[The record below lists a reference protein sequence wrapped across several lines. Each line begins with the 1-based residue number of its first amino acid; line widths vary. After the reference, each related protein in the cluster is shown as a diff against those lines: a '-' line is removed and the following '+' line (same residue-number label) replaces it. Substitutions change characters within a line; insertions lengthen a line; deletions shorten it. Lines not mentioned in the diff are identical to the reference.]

1 MDGVVAS
8 RPRWTSSLI
17 GVVPALRRIVEDED
31 LSGLTDR
38 DRCLMSFLAEDF
50 EEEVSDLRAVSSF
63 HPGSP
68 ITEGQSDLPRA
79 VVAAARTIGQTG
91 MTERPDD
98 VPGLLEDLA
107 RLLRALAMGSAVSWG
122 EIDHLL
128 WMLDGAGDVMFGT
141 AAQT

>member
-1 MDGVVAS
+1 
-8 RPRWTSSLI
+8 
-17 GVVPALRRIVEDED
+17 
-31 LSGLTDR
+31 
-38 DRCLMSFLAEDF
+38 MSFLAEDF